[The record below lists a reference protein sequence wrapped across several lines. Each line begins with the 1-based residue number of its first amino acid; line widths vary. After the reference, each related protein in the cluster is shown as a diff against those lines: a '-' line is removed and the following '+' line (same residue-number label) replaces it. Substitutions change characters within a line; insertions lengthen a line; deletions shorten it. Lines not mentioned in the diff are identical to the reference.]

1 MNKCE
6 EAEVFWWR
14 FFNKSEIYD
23 KLKQECLN
31 PEKNVPLE
39 LRKLPFI
46 KKMLKK
52 CKGKVTGE
60 EADKR
65 IELFKEK
72 ADKAFPKML
81 KECKDTKKNYKLT
94 EHKRSQL
101 IKLSGLLFMLE
112 NKFISKESFNKI
124 YNQYKSEF
132 SLQKKT
138 KTEADLQKDR
148 QDQLNLVI
156 KYYSNKNKKSLSK
169 SKKRVYVDNK
179 HNRELGR
186 VGKPY

>member
-14 FFNKSEIYD
+14 FFNKSEIYN

-31 PEKNVPLE
+31 PEKNLPLE

-46 KKMLKK
+46 KNMLKK

-81 KECKDTKKNYKLT
+81 KECKETKKNYKLT
-94 EHKRSQL
+94 EHKRSHL
-101 IKLSGLLFMLE
+101 IKLSGLLFMSE
-112 NKFISKESFNKI
+112 NKFISKKSF
-124 YNQYKSEF
+124 YLLEYKR
-132 SLQKKT
+132 T
-138 KTEADLQKDR
+138 R
-148 QDQLNLVI
+148 
-156 KYYSNKNKKSLSK
+156 
-169 SKKRVYVDNK
+169 
-179 HNRELGR
+179 G
-186 VGKPY
+186 G